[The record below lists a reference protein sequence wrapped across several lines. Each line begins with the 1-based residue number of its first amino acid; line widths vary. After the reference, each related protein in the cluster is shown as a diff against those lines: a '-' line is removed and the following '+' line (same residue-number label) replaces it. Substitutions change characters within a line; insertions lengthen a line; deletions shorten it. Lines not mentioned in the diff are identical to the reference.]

1 MLHKIRI
8 RIGIVGLLLLT
19 IGFLSF
25 THEKENKDKGIQF
38 IEADWSKALSEAKTQ
53 HKKIFLDAYASWCGP
68 CKQLKKQTFPDPE
81 AAAFFNANFINVAI
95 NMEKGVGPSLLE
107 KYRITAYP
115 TLLITDE
122 NGNLI
127 TYTRGLIGPKD
138 LIAFGKYGLKLGK

>member
-1 MLHKIRI
+1 MGWLC
-8 RIGIVGLLLLT
+8 LLIMAT
-19 IGFLSF
+19 SILSF
-25 THEKENKDKGIQF
+25 TPEKGEKEKGIQF
-38 IEADWSKALSEAKTQ
+38 IEADWSKALLEAKTQ
-53 HKKIFLDAYASWCGP
+53 HKQIFLDAYASWCGP

-107 KYRITAYP
+107 KYQITAYP

-138 LIAFGKYGLKLGK
+138 LIAFGKYGLKLAK